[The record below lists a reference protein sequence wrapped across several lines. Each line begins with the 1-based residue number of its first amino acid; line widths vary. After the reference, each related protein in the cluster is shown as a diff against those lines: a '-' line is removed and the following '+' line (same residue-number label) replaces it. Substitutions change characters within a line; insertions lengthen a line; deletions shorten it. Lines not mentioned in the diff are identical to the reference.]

1 MERLLTAI
9 EGQLR
14 RAWLAMIG
22 HLRETNRVAQV
33 AGRMQVRD
41 PGAVLHGVE
50 DAAAS
55 FAAAEHNAYVTA
67 GQAAARWLR
76 RQFAKRG
83 SCVAK
88 KLLNFDPGDAIATA
102 WAEQN
107 RLDLI
112 RELAT
117 EQRIL
122 IRDALIGGAMRGVNP
137 RVTAAEIRD
146 AIGLT
151 SYQERIV
158 ANYRAQLEAGQYAEA
173 LARQLSHGQSD
184 RAIAAAARTQVAL
197 TQAQIDTAVERYRAN
212 WIAYRAEVIA
222 RTEALRVAHQGTEEL
237 YRQAIA
243 RGDLQ
248 ADQLERTWNT
258 AHDGRVRTS
267 HRVMDAQT
275 VGFGERFRT
284 GEGTELRFP
293 GDPDAPASETAQCR
307 CVVST
312 RVHGGAGGADAGVPA
327 GADDLEADAEL
338 EEEGAAE
345 EAEAADEE
353 AAGDDAG
360 ADDVAADE
368 GADDVAVED
377 AEAAFTGGAD
387 ELLDD
392 VGLGAEPAQPAPPRY
407 LQQAQQ
413 QQLQRAERRLV
424 ERQATHAAT
433 RADLEAA
440 TAAHEQATAELVAA
454 RREVDGFRIGV
465 SAVGDGSEI
474 ARLGE
479 APDVV
484 PARVPLA
491 SHPPSRSGMSAA
503 PTRNELPGDP
513 HRTAPE
519 PLRDTI
525 VPSDQPAPVGYEA
538 MEYNGELYYRQ
549 RITGRSYTP
558 AQYTERERDAAR
570 GWSFDLTGPNDR
582 QLSIPGYQAREV
594 LSRSMIEQ
602 GRAPELRYRS
612 ERTGQT
618 YTAEQIAS
626 GEAAEAESFLIEEER
641 RPQPRR
647 RLLGRIRSLFSGRD

>member
-1 MERLLTAI
+1 MDRASMERLLTVI

-14 RAWLAMIG
+14 RAWIAMIG
-22 HLRETNRVAQV
+22 HLRETNSVAQF

-41 PGAVLHGVE
+41 PGAVLHGIE
-50 DAAAS
+50 AAAAS

-67 GQAAARWLR
+67 GQTAARWLR
-76 RQFAKRG
+76 RQFAKREACDV
-83 SCVAK
+83 SK
-88 KLLNFDPGDAIATA
+88 KLLNFDPGDAIAVA

-112 RELAT
+112 REIT
-117 EQRIL
+117 REQRML
-122 IRDALIGGAMRGVNP
+122 IRDALIGGAASGVNP

-151 SYQERIV
+151 AYQERIV
-158 ANYRAQLEAGQYAEA
+158 ANYRAQLEASQYAEA

-212 WIAYRAEVIA
+212 WIAYRAGVIA

-284 GEGTELRFP
+284 GDGTELRFP

-312 RVHGGAGGADAGVPA
+312 RVHGAAGGAGAGVPA

-413 QQLQRAERRLV
+413 QQLQRAERRLA
-424 ERQATHAAT
+424 ERQAAHAAT
-433 RADLEAA
+433 RTDLEAA
-440 TAAHEQATAELVAA
+440 TAAHEQATAELAAA
-454 RREVDGFRIGV
+454 RREVDDFRIGV
-465 SAVGDGSEI
+465 
-474 ARLGE
+474 
-479 APDVV
+479 
-484 PARVPLA
+484 
-491 SHPPSRSGMSAA
+491 
-503 PTRNELPGDP
+503 
-513 HRTAPE
+513 
-519 PLRDTI
+519 
-525 VPSDQPAPVGYEA
+525 
-538 MEYNGELYYRQ
+538 
-549 RITGRSYTP
+549 
-558 AQYTERERDAAR
+558 
-570 GWSFDLTGPNDR
+570 
-582 QLSIPGYQAREV
+582 
-594 LSRSMIEQ
+594 
-602 GRAPELRYRS
+602 
-612 ERTGQT
+612 
-618 YTAEQIAS
+618 
-626 GEAAEAESFLIEEER
+626 
-641 RPQPRR
+641 
-647 RLLGRIRSLFSGRD
+647 